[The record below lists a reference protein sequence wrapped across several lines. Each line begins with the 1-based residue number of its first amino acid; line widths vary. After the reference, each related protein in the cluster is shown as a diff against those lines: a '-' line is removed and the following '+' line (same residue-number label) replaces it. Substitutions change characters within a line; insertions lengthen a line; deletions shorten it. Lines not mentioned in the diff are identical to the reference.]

1 MLDEDDKKE
10 DVVEDND
17 LEISNDDKELADGG
31 EVAKAADSED
41 DDLATY
47 SEGVKKRINKL
58 TYKTREAERRE
69 QEALEYARA
78 VKAEL
83 DTIKKRETTLS
94 KSFETEAETRLQ
106 TQERLFRD
114 QLRTAIDTGDVD
126 KQVEIQSSLSQLASE
141 KERLRNYKAYRQ
153 EEDSRPV
160 TPPPPPPQQRVV
172 PDQKA
177 QNWAERNTWF
187 GADRVMTAAAYAIH
201 DDLLGEGFNAS
212 GDAYYRELDKRIR
225 DEFPQKFKPV
235 ETKKP
240 SSTVASG
247 RPAQV
252 KKSSGDTEL
261 TDTQKVIARRLGV
274 SYDDYK
280 RQLKLVQ
287 ERAD

>member
-10 DVVEDND
+10 DIVEDND
-17 LEISNDDKELADGG
+17 LEISNDDNELASGG
-31 EVAKAADSED
+31 EVTKAADSD
-41 DDLATY
+41 DDLTDY
-47 SEGVKKRINKL
+47 SESVKKRINKL

-78 VKAEL
+78 VKIEL

-94 KSFETEAETRLQ
+94 KSFETEADTRLR
-106 TQERLFRD
+106 TQEQLFKD
-114 QLRTAIDTGDVD
+114 QLRVAVDTGDVD
-126 KQVEIQSSLSQLASE
+126 KQIEIQTNLVQLASE
-141 KERLRNYKAYRQ
+141 KERLRNYKVYRQ

-160 TPPPPPPQQRVV
+160 APPPQPQPRVV

-187 GADRVMTAAAYAIH
+187 GNDRIMTSAAYTIH
-201 DDLLGEGFNAS
+201 EDLLAEGFNAS
-212 GDAYYRELDKRIR
+212 GDAYYKELDKRIR
-225 DEFPQKFKPV
+225 DEFPQKFKAADV
-235 ETKKP
+235 KKP
-240 SSTVASG
+240 TSTVASG

-287 ERAD
+287 ERDD

>member
-1 MLDEDDKKE
+1 MLNEDDIP
-10 DVVEDND
+10 EDND
-17 LEISNDDKELADGG
+17 IEIVNDDKELSDGG
-31 EVAKAADSED
+31 EVSKAADGD
-41 DDLATY
+41 DDLADY

-94 KSFETEAETRLQ
+94 KSFESEADTRLR
-106 TQERLFRD
+106 TQEQLFKD
-114 QLRTAIDTGDVD
+114 QLRAAMDMGDVD
-126 KQVEIQSSLSQLASE
+126 KQIELQSHMVQLASE

-153 EEDSRPV
+153 EEETRPAV
-160 TPPPPPPQQRVV
+160 YTPPSQQRAM

-177 QNWAERNTWF
+177 QNWAERNNWF
-187 GADRVMTAAAYAIH
+187 GADRAMTAVAYAVH
-201 DDLLGEGFNAS
+201 DDLISEGFNAS
-212 GDAYYRELDKRIR
+212 GDDYYRELDKRIR
-225 DEFPQKFKPV
+225 SEFPQKFAN
-235 ETKKP
+235 KKP
-240 SSTVASG
+240 TSTVASG
-247 RPAQV
+247 RPANV
-252 KKSSGDTEL
+252 RKSSGDTDL
-261 TDTQKVIARRLGV
+261 NDSQKTIARRLGV